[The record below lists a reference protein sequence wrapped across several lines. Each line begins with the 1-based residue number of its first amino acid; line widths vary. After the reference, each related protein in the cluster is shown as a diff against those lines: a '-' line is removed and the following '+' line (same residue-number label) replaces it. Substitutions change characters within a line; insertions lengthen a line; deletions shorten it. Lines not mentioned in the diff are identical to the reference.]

1 MMIPIRTMSMAYQV
15 QRQPKQLLLQSSN
28 QQNLSTQG
36 SATCKTKK
44 KLDSVLKRI
53 NKLGKSADKIIHAVQ
68 KHVRLAVKEK
78 LRSVGVG
85 GMEKV
90 FKEAFNVGEGERLTK
105 DSCCECYLSTTAGPI
120 AGLLFISTH
129 KLAFCSHT
137 SVSFSSLKG
146 DSLTLQYYKVLI
158 PLRKIKRVNISENV
172 EKPSQKYIEIVT
184 VDDFDFWFMGFLDYQ
199 KAFKR
204 LHRAISQLP

>member
-1 MMIPIRTMSMAYQV
+1 M
-15 QRQPKQLLLQSSN
+15 
-28 QQNLSTQG
+28 
-36 SATCKTKK
+36 
-44 KLDSVLKRI
+44 
-53 NKLGKSADKIIHAVQ
+53 SADKILHAFQ
-68 KHVRLAVKEK
+68 EHVRVAVKEK
-78 LRSVGVG
+78 LRSVGMG

-90 FKEAFNVGEGERLTK
+90 FKKVFSVGEVERLIK

-120 AGLLFISTH
+120 AGLLFISTQ

-137 SVSFSSLKG
+137 SISFCSPKG

-158 PLRKIKRVNISENV
+158 PLRKIKRVNVSKNV
-172 EKPSQKYIEIVT
+172 EKPSHKYIEIVT

-204 LHRAISQLP
+204 LHHAISQLS